1 MTFSAQAAETE
12 LRSSTKPPYLT
23 PKFRQKGAAL
33 TTKVQHKTSL
43 PPMTTETPQDLK
55 SLGFSPPSAG
65 YPGIPELN
73 HKTLSNS
80 PRTPT
85 QSHDIFQLDKQQEL
99 DSGAE
104 ESHQTSQLTQ
114 KCLPRRCHASSPTQH
129 CLPPT
134 HLAQEWPW
142 RGEKANLVG
151 AQAWVY
157 GGVWGWL

>member
-85 QSHDIFQLDKQQEL
+85 NRMTFSSLTSSRNSTQEL
-99 DSGAE
+99 KNPTKLANSPKNVCQEGATPQVQHNTAFPQHTSPKSGPGE
-104 ESHQTSQLTQ
+104 GRRLT
-114 KCLPRRCHASSPTQH
+114 
-129 CLPPT
+129 
-134 HLAQEWPW
+134 
-142 RGEKANLVG
+142 
-151 AQAWVY
+151 
-157 GGVWGWL
+157 